1 MAGVSLAELERGLA
15 ATSRE
20 ERWDRAL
27 LGEMAERYGTKATLA
42 IVLRCLDA
50 AGETS

>member
-1 MAGVSLAELERGLA
+1 MF
-15 ATSRE
+15 ATTLKE
-20 ERWDRAL
+20 GRWDRAL
-27 LGEMAERYGTKATLA
+27 LGEMAERYGTKATLV